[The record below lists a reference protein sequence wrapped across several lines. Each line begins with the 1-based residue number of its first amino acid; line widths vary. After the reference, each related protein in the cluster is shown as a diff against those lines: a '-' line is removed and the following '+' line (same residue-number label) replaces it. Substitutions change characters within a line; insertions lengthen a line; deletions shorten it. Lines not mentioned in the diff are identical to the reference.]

1 MNSSNKALYP
11 LIGSLLVIIGLF
23 FGISLSDGKKSDS
36 SISGKYE
43 QKLADIIDVLDK
55 EYVDSIDKKQLFEKT
70 ISDLLHGLDPHSNYI
85 AAEDLVE
92 MSENIQGKF
101 GGVGIRFTIYDDTLS
116 VVNVIDK
123 SPAFKVGIQKFDQ
136 IINVDGEDIANV
148 GLSNEHV
155 RELLKGE
162 EGTPVRVT
170 ILRNGEQ
177 IQKEIIRGAVPI
189 ESISASYMLTNEI
202 GYIRL
207 SQFSMQSANEFYAAA
222 IGLQSQG
229 MKKLVFDL
237 RYNGGGVLGS
247 AVSILDAILEAGTPI
262 VSTKGKNSPERVIY
276 SESNPFLG
284 HVDIAVLI
292 NSSSASASEI
302 VAGAIQDN
310 DRGTIIGR
318 RSFGKGLVQQS
329 IPLRDGSD
337 LRLTVSRYYTPTGRS
352 IQKPYSGNYEDYMME
367 ELQRYEEGELYAVD
381 SSLMVDSLKYI
392 TPKGKVVYG
401 GGGIMPDVFVPLDT
415 VGVTSYYRK
424 LQFAGVFNEYSFQ
437 FARFHDLNKYES
449 YRDFDKKFHVSDKI
463 IQDFVEFGEK
473 KYDIPVDSNQMK
485 TSLNLIK
492 NKLKGEVARQKW
504 LEKGAFFIFNQID
517 KEIEIDRKST
527 RLNSS
532 HVRISYA
539 VFCL

>member
-11 LIGSLLVIIGLF
+11 LIGSLLIVIGLLL
-23 FGISLSDGKKSDS
+23 GISLSKGKSNDS
-36 SISGKYE
+36 TLTSKYE
-43 QKLADIIDVLDK
+43 QKLADIIQVLDK
-55 EYVDSIDKKQLFEKT
+55 EYVDTIDKKVLFEKT

-85 AAEDLVE
+85 AAEDLAE

-123 SPAFKVGIQKFDQ
+123 SPAYVAGVQKFDQ

-155 RELLKGE
+155 RELLKGQ
-162 EGTPVRVT
+162 EGTPVNIT
-170 ILRNGEQ
+170 LFRNGEK
-177 IQKEIIRGAVPI
+177 IEKKVIRGAVPI
-189 ESISASYMLTNEI
+189 ESISASYMLTKDI

-207 SQFSMQSANEFYAAA
+207 GQFSMQSANEFYAAA
-222 IGLQSQG
+222 INLKGQG

-247 AVSILDAILEAGTPI
+247 AVSILDAILEPGTPI
-262 VSTKGKNSPERVIY
+262 VSTKGKNSPERMIF

-318 RSFGKGLVQQS
+318 RSFGKGLVQQD
-329 IPLRDGSD
+329 IQLKDGSN
-337 LRLTVSRYYTPTGRS
+337 LRLTVSRYYTPTGRG
-352 IQKPYSGNYEDYMME
+352 IQKAYAGDYEDYMMD
-367 ELQRYEEGELYAVD
+367 ELKRYESGELYEID
-381 SSLMVDSLKYI
+381 STLLVDSLKYI

-401 GGGIMPDVFVPLDT
+401 GGGIMPDIFVPLDT
-415 VGVTSYYRK
+415 TGSSVYYRR
-424 LQFAGVFNEYSFQ
+424 LQFANAFNEFSYFYVRANS
-437 FARFHDLNKYES
+437 LNKYKNVQEFDRNFIITNEILNDFKVFATKKHNITFNEKE
-449 YRDFDKKFHVSDKI
+449 YRVSADRI
-463 IQDFVEFGEK
+463 RI
-473 KYDIPVDSNQMK
+473 S
-485 TSLNLIK
+485 IK
-492 NKLKGEVARQKW
+492 AEIARQKW
-504 LEKGAFFIFNQID
+504 LELGAYYIFNQTD
-517 KEIEIDRKST
+517 KEINKAIEVLK
-527 RLNSS
+527 
-532 HVRISYA
+532 
-539 VFCL
+539 

>member
-1 MNSSNKALYP
+1 MNSSNKAIYP
-11 LIGSLLVIIGLF
+11 LVGSLLVVIGIFL
-23 FGISLSDGKKSDS
+23 GIFLSDGKKSDATT
-36 SISGKYE
+36 SGKYE
-43 QKLADIIDVLDK
+43 QKLADIIKILDK
-55 EYVDSIDKKQLFEKT
+55 EYVDSIDTKQLFEKT
-70 ISDLLHGLDPHSNYI
+70 ITDLLHGLDPHSNYI
-85 AAEDLVE
+85 AVEDLAA
-92 MSENIQGKF
+92 MSEGIQGKF

-162 EGTPVRVT
+162 EGTIVNVT
-170 ILRNGEQ
+170 ILRKGE
-177 IQKEIIRGAVPI
+177 KLEKKIIRGAVPI
-189 ESISASYMLTNEI
+189 ESITAYYMLTNEI

-207 SQFSMQSANEFYAAA
+207 GQFSMQSANEFYVAA
-222 IGLQSQG
+222 INLKGQG

-247 AVSILDAILEAGTPI
+247 AVSILDAILEPGTPI

-276 SESNPFLG
+276 SESKPFLG

-310 DRGTIIGR
+310 DRGIVIGR
-318 RSFGKGLVQQS
+318 RSFGKGLVQQD
-329 IPLRDGSD
+329 IQLKDGSN

-352 IQKPYSGNYEDYMME
+352 IQKPYNENYEDYMMDE
-367 ELQRYEEGELYAVD
+367 YNRYESGELYEID
-381 SSLMVDSLKYI
+381 STLLVDSLKYT

-415 VGVTSYYRK
+415 TGSSVYYRR
-424 LQFAGVFNEYSFQ
+424 LNFANVFNEFSYFYVRSNSL
-437 FARFHDLNKYES
+437 DKYENVQE
-449 YRDFDKKFHVSDKI
+449 FDRNFMITDKI
-463 IQDFVEFGEK
+463 LDDFKTFATKKHDISFNEK
-473 KYDIPVDSNQMK
+473 EYLISLERIK
-485 TSLNLIK
+485 TSIK
-492 NKLKGEVARQKW
+492 AEIARQKW
-504 LEKGAFFIFNQID
+504 LELGAYYVFNQTD
-517 KEIEIDRKST
+517 KEIKIAIEA
-527 RLNSS
+527 LQ
-532 HVRISYA
+532 
-539 VFCL
+539 

>member
-155 RELLKGE
+155 RELLKGQ
-162 EGTPVRVT
+162 EGTPVKVT
-170 ILRNGEQ
+170 ILRRGEKIEKQ
-177 IQKEIIRGAVPI
+177 IIRGAVPI

-207 SQFSMQSANEFYAAA
+207 GQFSMQSANEFYVAA
-222 IGLQSQG
+222 INLKGQG
-229 MKKLVFDL
+229 MKRSEERRVGKECKA
-237 RYNGGGVLGS
+237 RWGG
-247 AVSILDAILEAGTPI
+247 DHE
-262 VSTKGKNSPERVIY
+262 
-276 SESNPFLG
+276 
-284 HVDIAVLI
+284 
-292 NSSSASASEI
+292 
-302 VAGAIQDN
+302 
-310 DRGTIIGR
+310 
-318 RSFGKGLVQQS
+318 
-329 IPLRDGSD
+329 
-337 LRLTVSRYYTPTGRS
+337 
-352 IQKPYSGNYEDYMME
+352 M
-367 ELQRYEEGELYAVD
+367 
-381 SSLMVDSLKYI
+381 
-392 TPKGKVVYG
+392 
-401 GGGIMPDVFVPLDT
+401 
-415 VGVTSYYRK
+415 
-424 LQFAGVFNEYSFQ
+424 
-437 FARFHDLNKYES
+437 
-449 YRDFDKKFHVSDKI
+449 
-463 IQDFVEFGEK
+463 
-473 KYDIPVDSNQMK
+473 
-485 TSLNLIK
+485 
-492 NKLKGEVARQKW
+492 
-504 LEKGAFFIFNQID
+504 D
-517 KEIEIDRKST
+517 KE
-527 RLNSS
+527 
-532 HVRISYA
+532 
-539 VFCL
+539 

>member
-1 MNSSNKALYP
+1 MNSSNKALFP
-11 LIGSLLVIIGLF
+11 LIGSLLIVIGLLL
-23 FGISLSDGKKSDS
+23 GISLSGEKKSHS
-36 SISGKYE
+36 SLAGQYE
-43 QKLADIIDVLDK
+43 KKLTDIIEVLDR
-55 EYVDSIDKKQLFEKT
+55 EYVDTIDKKALFEKT
-70 ISDLLHGLDPHSNYI
+70 ITDLLHGLDPHSNYI
-85 AAEDLVE
+85 AAEDLVA

-116 VVNVIDK
+116 VVNVIDR
-123 SPAFKVGIQKFDQ
+123 SPAYRVGIQKFDQ
-136 IINVDGEDIANV
+136 IINVDGEAIANV

-162 EGTPVRVT
+162 EGTPVKVT

-276 SESNPFLG
+276 SENAPFLG
-284 HVDIAVLI
+284 DVDIAVLI

-302 VAGAIQDN
+302 VAGALQDN

-318 RSFGKGLVQQS
+318 RSFGKGLVQQD
-329 IPLRDGSD
+329 IQLKDGSN

-352 IQKPYSGNYEDYMME
+352 IQKPYNENYEDYMMD
-367 ELQRYEEGELYAVD
+367 ELNRYENGELYHID
-381 SSLMVDSLKYI
+381 STLLVDSLKYT
-392 TPKGKVVYG
+392 TPKGKIVYG
-401 GGGIMPDVFVPLDT
+401 GGGIMPDIFVPLDT
-415 VGVTSYYRK
+415 TGSSVYYRR
-424 LQFAGVFNEYSFQ
+424 LQYANVFNEF
-437 FARFHDLNKYES
+437 S
-449 YRDFDKKFHVSDKI
+449 YHYVR
-463 IQDFVEFGEK
+463 
-473 KYDIPVDSNQMK
+473 
-485 TSLNLIK
+485 K
-492 NKLKGEVARQKW
+492 NKLNQYPNVQAFDREFRITNKILNDFKSYASNKHSITFNEKEYLASLDRIKTSIKAEIARQKW
-504 LEKGAFFIFNQID
+504 LEMGAFYIFNQTD
-517 KEIEIDRKST
+517 KEVNVAIEA
-527 RLNSS
+527 LQ
-532 HVRISYA
+532 
-539 VFCL
+539 

>member
-116 VVNVIDK
+116 VVNVIDQ

-162 EGTPVRVT
+162 EGTPVNIT
-170 ILRNGEQ
+170 ILRKGEKL
-177 IQKEIIRGAVPI
+177 QKKVIRGAVPI
-189 ESISASYMLTNEI
+189 ESISASYMLTDEI

-207 SQFSMQSANEFYAAA
+207 GQFSMQSANEFYVAA
-222 IGLQSQG
+222 IALKGQG

-262 VSTKGKNSPERVIY
+262 VSTKGKNSPERVLY
-276 SESNPFLG
+276 SDSKPFLG
-284 HVDIAVLI
+284 HVDMAVLI

-310 DRGTIIGR
+310 DRGVIIGR
-318 RSFGKGLVQQS
+318 RSFGKGLVQQD
-329 IPLRDGSD
+329 IQLKDGSN

-352 IQKPYSGNYEDYMME
+352 IQKPYNENYEDYMMD
-367 ELQRYEEGELYAVD
+367 ELQRYENGELYRID
-381 SSLMVDSLKYI
+381 STLLVDSLKYT

-401 GGGIMPDVFVPLDT
+401 GGAIMPDIFVPLDT
-415 VGVTSYYRK
+415 TGSSMYYRR
-424 LQFAGVFNEYSFQ
+424 LQYANVFNEFSYHY
-437 FARFHDLNKYES
+437 ARFNDLNKYRNVQAFDREFKVTEKILGDFRKYAEDKHDIS
-449 YRDFDKKFHVSDKI
+449 FNERDYLLSLDRI
-463 IQDFVEFGEK
+463 
-473 KYDIPVDSNQMK
+473 K
-485 TSLNLIK
+485 TSIK
-492 NKLKGEVARQKW
+492 AEIARQRW
-504 LEKGAFFIFNQID
+504 LELGAYYIFNKTD
-517 KEIEIDRKST
+517 NEINVAIKA
-527 RLNSS
+527 LQ
-532 HVRISYA
+532 
-539 VFCL
+539 

>member
-11 LIGSLLVIIGLF
+11 LIGSLLIVIGLLL
-23 FGISLSDGKKSDS
+23 GISLSKGKSNDS
-36 SISGKYE
+36 TLTSKYE
-43 QKLADIIDVLDK
+43 QKLADIIQVLDK
-55 EYVDSIDKKQLFEKT
+55 EYVDTIDKKVLFEKT

-85 AAEDLVE
+85 AAEDLVA

-116 VVNVIDK
+116 VVNVIDR
-123 SPAFKVGIQKFDQ
+123 SPAYRVGIQKFDQ
-136 IINVDGEDIANV
+136 IINVDGEAIANV

-207 SQFSMQSANEFYAAA
+207 SQFSMQSANEFYVAA

-276 SESNPFLG
+276 SENAPFLG
-284 HVDIAVLI
+284 DVDIAVLI

-302 VAGAIQDN
+302 VAGALQDN

-318 RSFGKGLVQQS
+318 RSFGKGLVQQD
-329 IPLRDGSD
+329 IQLKDGSN
-337 LRLTVSRYYTPTGRS
+337 LRLTVSRYYTPTGRG
-352 IQKPYSGNYEDYMME
+352 IQKAYAGDYEDYMMDE
-367 ELQRYEEGELYAVD
+367 MKRYESGELYHVD
-381 SSLMVDSLKYI
+381 STLMVDSLKFT
-392 TPKGKVVYG
+392 TPKGKTG
-401 GGGIMPDVFVPLDT
+401 CGGIMPDIFVPLDT
-415 VGVTSYYRK
+415 AGSSMYYRR
-424 LQFAGVFNEYSFQ
+424 LQYANIFNEFSYHYV
-437 FARFHDLNKYES
+437 RFNNLNTYQTVQE
-449 YRDFDKKFHVSDKI
+449 FDRGFKVTDKI
-463 IQDFVEFGEK
+463 LNDFKTFASNKHDIIFNEK
-473 KYDIPVDSNQMK
+473 EYLI
-485 TSLNLIK
+485 SLDRIRTNIK
-492 NKLKGEVARQKW
+492 AEVACQKW
-504 LEKGAFFIFNQID
+504 LELGAYYIFNQTD
-517 KEIEIDRKST
+517 KEINVVIKE
-527 RLNSS
+527 LQ
-532 HVRISYA
+532 
-539 VFCL
+539 